1 MFLGDRVF
9 IEGTENAS
17 VQALLVLDL
26 QIYKSDVVLVPIR
39 LQSSETEKMGT
50 SDQNMVQAG
59 L

>member
-9 IEGTENAS
+9 IEGTENVS
-17 VQALLVLDL
+17 VLAILVLDI

>member
-9 IEGTENAS
+9 IEGTENVS
-17 VQALLVLDL
+17 VQAILVLDI